1 LLEAF
6 VFNEIAIIVRH
17 WFEIGPD
24 DNEHGTRIEIRRLV
38 SHEHRGSDSAPQ
50 LIEIDDI
57 IWRAD
62 LFDSLSDK
70 PGNFA
75 RAHHH
80 VHFDGIEPVN
90 RDWDDRLSADPFG
103 WLEQQLDALP
113 ELLSASGAA
122 LEDHEAETADVRRHL
137 PAIMSAARRCAAA
150 ECTSPQ
156 QCAGQTRDTTE
167 IIAMQASLFRSDS
180 PGGPRDPRDQ
190 PAAVAQPSRA
200 SAPRRP

>member
-1 LLEAF
+1 LLQAF

-80 VHFDGIEPVN
+80 VDFDGIEPLN

-103 WLEQQLDALP
+103 WLEEQLDAVP
-113 ELLSASGAA
+113 ELLSARGAA
-122 LEDHEAETADVRRHL
+122 LQDYEGETVDVRRNL
-137 PAIMSAARRCAAA
+137 PAIMSAARRCAAT
-150 ECTSPQ
+150 ECTTPQ
-156 QCAGQTRDTTE
+156 QCAGQTRDTSE
-167 IIAMQASLFRSDS
+167 IVAMQASLFRSDS
-180 PGGPRDPRDQ
+180 PGGPRDPRDHATAVSQ
-190 PAAVAQPSRA
+190 PAPA

>member
-1 LLEAF
+1 LLQAF

-24 DNEHGTRIEIRRLV
+24 DEEHGTRVEIRRLV
-38 SHEHRGSDSAPQ
+38 THEHRGSESAPQ

-62 LFDSLSDK
+62 LFDSLSYK

-80 VHFDGIEPVN
+80 VRFDGIEPID

-103 WLEQQLDALP
+103 WLEEQLDALP
-113 ELLSASGAA
+113 ELLSARGAV
-122 LEDHEAETADVRRHL
+122 LQDPEGETADVRRNL
-137 PAIMSAARRCAAA
+137 PAIMSAARQSAAT

-167 IIAMQASLFRSDS
+167 IVAMQASLFRSDS
-180 PGGPRDPRDQ
+180 PGGPRDPRD
-190 PAAVAQPSRA
+190 PATAVA
-200 SAPRRP
+200 